1 MTYRDYLRWKMLQEM
16 PEKDRYILN
25 ALGTQQ
31 QMLDEVLRR
40 QGKYPFA
47 RDLLANVGGNFIT
60 SGLMWIGGK
69 LLKRL

>member
-1 MTYRDYLRWKMLQEM
+1 MLQEM

-47 RDLLANVGGNFIT
+47 RDLLANVSGNFIT